1 MSEHI
6 IENEEIMENEPV
18 MEVEESPFDRLQ
30 GLTAEVNQMERMIEE
45 NIRLIAEGDDVE
57 GRTFLK
63 KHLEERVAESKVEI
77 NKLKEQIAAEAE

>member
-1 MSEHI
+1 M
-6 IENEEIMENEPV
+6 EEIMENVEMEE
-18 MEVEESPFDRLQ
+18 MEVEESIYDKVA

-63 KHLEERVAESKVEI
+63 QHLENEVYKKKAEIEQ
-77 NKLKEQIAAEAE
+77 LKSQM

>member
-1 MSEHI
+1 MEEMN
-6 IENEEIMENEPV
+6 IEMIQE
-18 MEVEESPFDRLQ
+18 EESIYDKIF

-63 KHLEERVAESKVEI
+63 QHLENEVYKKKAEIK
-77 NKLKEQIAAEAE
+77 KLQNQTE